1 VSRALLTWCMRYLDR
16 FLRFLSASL
25 RPCVVLLFAASSA
38 FALVARN
45 EIQVVEVVGTVLQ
58 IDARGISEVTEN
70 GGRIQRGS
78 RVKVGSDG
86 RLVLALSNGARLLVE
101 GESAFQFTAFLDSES
116 RGSVVEL
123 RTQAGSFTATL
134 PRQGPNDVFL
144 VRTEA
149 GDQYLKSR
157 GLYQWNATPTA
168 NSTRL
173 TCLAGETLFV
183 SRESRVAPARLKSG
197 QQLSLGQAG
206 QALATSIEPMDAS
219 ARRAIVERLAYDR
232 EFKVYPLEQAPVAG
246 LISTSTGGGT
256 SASLSAIL
264 EAIEDVV
271 ERQTQTNPSPTGG

>member
-1 VSRALLTWCMRYLDR
+1 MRYLDR

-25 RPCVVLLFAASSA
+25 RPCLALMLAASSA

-58 IDARGISEVTEN
+58 VDSLGITEVTEN
-70 GGRIQRGS
+70 GGRIKRGS
-78 RVKVGSDG
+78 HVKVGADG
-86 RLVLALSNGARLLVE
+86 RLVLALSNGARVLVE
-101 GESAFQFTAFLDSES
+101 GESTFQFTVFLDSRS
-116 RGSVVEL
+116 HGSVVEMK
-123 RTQAGSFTATL
+123 TQMGNYTVTL
-134 PRQGPNDVFL
+134 PRQGPEDRFL
-144 VRTEA
+144 VRNDK

-157 GLYQWNATPTA
+157 GLYQWQAEADGETL
-168 NSTRL
+168 RL
-173 TCLAGETLFV
+173 TCLAGETLFTPRDAATGPV
-183 SRESRVAPARLKSG
+183 RLKTG
-197 QQLSLGQAG
+197 QQLSVAPSV

-246 LISTSTGGGT
+246 LISTSTGGGAP
-256 SASLSAIL
+256 ASLSAVL